1 MDSMEHEED
10 MDEDDVAAGEALTGP
25 LNDAFSGLQG
35 RFFSTP
41 FSNLIIVRTFLY
53 TTATWVYKKL
63 VCIFVIP
70 RKINEHLCAQLFL
83 FIDVDANSLSP

>member
-41 FSNLIIVRTFLY
+41 FSNLIIVQTSLN
-53 TTATWVYKKL
+53 TTVTCLYKKL
-63 VCIFVIP
+63 VCILTIP
-70 RKINEHLCAQLFL
+70 RKINEHL
-83 FIDVDANSLSP
+83 